1 MIGHDE
7 IADTIASYLQR
18 YPDER
23 ERLGLLRDTLDTC
36 DDITARSTLPGHVTC
51 SAILIDPDRR
61 VLHIRHNALNRWLRP
76 GGHLESSDVTLI
88 NAALREVEEETGIPA
103 TVPVALDKN
112 PLDIDVHHI
121 PANPAKGEPEHWHFD
136 LRYGFTITRVMDTR
150 LQIEEV
156 SDIQWIPIE
165 DIESGCVRDRTLAA
179 QGG

>member
-7 IADTIASYLQR
+7 IAEAVASYLQQH
-18 YPDER
+18 PDEQ
-23 ERLGLLRDTLDTC
+23 ERLGLLQDTLATC

-51 SAILIDPDRR
+51 SAIVIDADRR

-76 GGHLESSDVTLI
+76 GGHLESSDAALVD
-88 NAALREVEEETGIPA
+88 AALREVEEETGIPA
-103 TVPVALDKN
+103 TVPTALRKH

-136 LRYGFTITRVMDTR
+136 LRYAFTIAGAMETT

-156 SDIQWIPIE
+156 SGIQWIPIDE
-165 DIESGCVRDRTLAA
+165 IEPDNVRNRTLAA
-179 QGG
+179 LRS